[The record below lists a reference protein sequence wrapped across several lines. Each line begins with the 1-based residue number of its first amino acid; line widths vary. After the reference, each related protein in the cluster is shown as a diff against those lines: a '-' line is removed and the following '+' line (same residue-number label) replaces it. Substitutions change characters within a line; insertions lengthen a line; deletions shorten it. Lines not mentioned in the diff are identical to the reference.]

1 MAPMALEAVIFDWGG
16 TLTPWHTVD
25 VAHAWRAVASKLDP
39 DRVDQLAGRLLAAED
54 ALWKRTRHEH
64 SGASLAEVFELAELT
79 LAEDALV
86 PLFDFWEPHTYTDP
100 DVLPLFKE
108 LRARGLK
115 VGVLSNTMW
124 PRAEHDRI
132 LARDGVL
139 DLLDA
144 TVYSSELPWAKPH
157 PRAYEAALEAV
168 GVSAADSAVYVG
180 DRIFEDVYGAQAA
193 GLRAVHVPH
202 SDIPVHQLTDVT
214 AEPDAVVDR
223 LLDLLPVVDR
233 WLTE

>member
-1 MAPMALEAVIFDWGG
+1 MGLDAVIFDWGG

-25 VAHAWRAVASKLDP
+25 IEHAWREVARAIDP
-39 DRVDQLAGRLLAAED
+39 GKVEQIAAKLLAAEV
-54 ALWKRTRHEH
+54 ALWERARTEH
-64 SGASLAEVFELAELT
+64 AAASLDDVFELAELSV
-79 LAEDALV
+79 AEDALV
-86 PLFDFWEPHTYTDP
+86 PLFEFWEPHTYTDP

-115 VGVLSNTMW
+115 VGVLSNTLW

-139 DLLDA
+139 DLIDGA
-144 TVYSSELPWAKPH
+144 VYSSELPYAKPH
-157 PRAYEAALEAV
+157 PKAYAAALDAL
-168 GVSAADSAVYVG
+168 GVTDPSRAVYVG

-202 SDIPVHQLTDVT
+202 SDIPAHQLIDVE
-214 AEPDAVVDR
+214 AIPDAVVDR
-223 LLDLLPVVDR
+223 LLDLLPVVDA
-233 WLTE
+233 WMADTPT

>member
-1 MAPMALEAVIFDWGG
+1 MGLDAVIFDWGG

-25 VAHAWRAVASKLDP
+25 IEHAWREVARVIDP
-39 DRVDQLAGRLLAAED
+39 DKVELLAGRLLAAEV
-54 ALWKRTRHEH
+54 ALWERTRTEH
-64 SGASLAEVFELAELT
+64 AAASLKDVFELAELSV
-79 LAEDALV
+79 AEDALV
-86 PLFDFWEPHTYTDP
+86 PLFEFWEPHTYTDP

-115 VGVLSNTMW
+115 VGLLSNTMW

-157 PRAYEAALEAV
+157 PRAYAAALAAV
-168 GVSAADSAVYVG
+168 SVDVPARAAYVG

-193 GLRAVHVPH
+193 GLRAVYVPH
-202 SDIPVHQLTDVT
+202 SDIPAHQLSDVE
-214 AEPDAVVDR
+214 AVPDAVVDR

-233 WLTE
+233 WLAED